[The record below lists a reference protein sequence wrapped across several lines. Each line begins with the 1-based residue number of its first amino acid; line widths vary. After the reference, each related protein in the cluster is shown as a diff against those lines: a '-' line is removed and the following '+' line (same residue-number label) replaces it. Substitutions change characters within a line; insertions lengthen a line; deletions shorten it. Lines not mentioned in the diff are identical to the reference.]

1 MNASVPELAAQS
13 AANAFVRCRRRLRIA
28 FALAS
33 LCASVAGAAVVGRG
47 MDEYK
52 FDDSDRIAA
61 ADRFPPWAEMMER
74 RAHEAFSLEG
84 CISSASSC
92 TPSMR
97 GARMVV
103 LRGRSLAPAEQLQLV
118 NRFVNRRRYTA
129 QSLGTRWE
137 TPAAFLKNGGDC
149 EDYAVTKY
157 FLLRAMGVPAEHL
170 RVVVGRTRHHS
181 AHHALLAV
189 RTANSAIG
197 AKSANNAISAKS
209 ANNVLLLDTDD
220 RLLSGDRRGD
230 YLYLYSINEVSL
242 WDHAGH
248 SLSAKL

>member
-1 MNASVPELAAQS
+1 MNASLPEPAAQS
-13 AANAFVRCRRRLRIA
+13 AANAFVRCCSRLRIA

-47 MDEYK
+47 MDEYR

-103 LRGRSLAPAEQLQLV
+103 LRGRSLATAEQLQLV

-137 TPAAFLKNGGDC
+137 TPAAFLKDGGDC

-197 AKSANNAISAKS
+197 SKSANNANS
-209 ANNVLLLDTDD
+209 VLLLDTDD